1 MANFEIAYRE
11 TIRSEGGYSNHPSD
25 RGCETWRGIAR
36 NMWPKWEGWM
46 LIDEIKANCGTSLH
60 TLRNALE
67 MDDEL
72 KFKVRNFY
80 KTNFWDRL
88 SVEGLSDRIAAEIYD
103 TAVNQGRRTAI
114 KYFQQALNMLNDN
127 QRHYSD
133 IVADGVMGSKTL
145 HAYIEYMN
153 TAVKIKG
160 RNEDLNTK
168 VLLKALNGLQFER
181 YKAIVDD
188 NPGQEAFFYG
198 WIQRT

>member
-1 MANFEIAYRE
+1 MANFNEAYRE

-25 RGCETWRGIAR
+25 RGGETWRGIAR
-36 NMWPKWEGWM
+36 NMWPQWDGWM

-60 TLRNALE
+60 ALRTALE

-72 KFKVRNFY
+72 EVKVRSFY

-88 SVEGLSDRIAAEIYD
+88 SIDGLSERVACEIFD
-103 TAVNQGRRTAI
+103 TAVNQGRRTAV

-133 IVADGVMGSKTL
+133 IDADGVIGVQTIK
-145 HAYIEYMN
+145 AYIAYMG
-153 TAVKIKG
+153 TAEKIKG
-160 RNEDLNTK
+160 RTEDLNIK
-168 VLLKALNGLQFER
+168 VLLKAMNGMQFER
-181 YKAIVDD
+181 YKMIVADD
-188 NPGQEAFFYG
+188 ATQEKFFYG